1 MNNVL
6 NKNKNNT
13 DTFLNKYIIEFLN
26 CNNILNSKDKDFAFR
41 VYSTPLSKYIS
52 RIKSI
57 NFSNGHVLDA
67 CAGFGQ
73 WSIALALLNFKI
85 TSFDV
90 LPERIGALKYI
101 ANKLNIHNIN
111 TDIAQLDNMPYKN
124 NSFDFVF
131 CYGSIF
137 CTPWKESLKE
147 IHRVTKPGGKVYLT
161 ANAIGYQAYLWCER
175 PNEKQYFDPREFV
188 SKAFANTLE
197 YEKTGLKINAG
208 QIIIAPKELAEYS
221 ERIGFKVVSQG
232 EEGTINLTQDKT
244 ITTPFFKGKYMELPC
259 CHEII
264 LQK

>member
-1 MNNVL
+1 MRNN
-6 NKNKNNT
+6 NKINT
-13 DTFLNKYIIEFLN
+13 DKIINKCATEFLN
-26 CNNILNSKDKDFAFR
+26 SNNILNSKDKDFALR
-41 VYSTPLSKYIS
+41 VYSTPISQYIS

-57 NFSNGHVLDA
+57 NFTKGHVLDA

-90 LPERIGALKYI
+90 LPERISTLKYI
-101 ANKLNIHNIN
+101 ANKLNIYNIN
-111 TDIAQLDNMPYKN
+111 TEIAHLDNMPYKN

-147 IHRVTKPGGKVYLT
+147 IYRVTKHEGKVYLT

-197 YEKTGLKINAG
+197 YEKTGLKINVG

-221 ERIGFKVVSQG
+221 ERIGFKVVAQG
-232 EEGTINLTQDKT
+232 EEGTINLTHGKNT
-244 ITTPFFKGKYMELPC
+244 PTPFFKGKYMELPC

>member
-1 MNNVL
+1 MKNMNDKKINIDKVIT
-6 NKNKNNT
+6 NRAT
-13 DTFLNKYIIEFLN
+13 EILN
-26 CNNILNSKDKDFAFR
+26 CNNMLNSKDKDFAYR
-41 VYSTPLSKYIS
+41 VYHTPISKYIT

-57 NFSNGHVLDA
+57 NFSKGHVLDA

-73 WSIALALLNFKI
+73 WSIAFALLNFNV

-90 LPERIGALKYI
+90 LPERISTLKYI
-101 ANKLNIHNIN
+101 ANKLNIDNIN
-111 TDIAQLDNMPYKN
+111 TGVAHLDNMPYKS

-147 IHRVTKPGGKVYLT
+147 IYRVTKHEGKVYLT

-175 PNEKQYFDPREFV
+175 PNEKQYFDPRDFV
-188 SKAFANTLE
+188 PKAFANTLD
-197 YEKTGLKINAG
+197 YEKTGIKINAG

-221 ERIGFKVVSQG
+221 ERIGFKVVAQG
-232 EEGTINLTQDKT
+232 EEGTINLTQDE
-244 ITTPFFKGKYMELPC
+244 ITPTPFFKGKYMDLPC